1 MVLVL
6 LMIGLVRSCLGK
18 VWRSERERSER
29 ERAKREREREKERD
43 GDTTC
48 VTLPGFEI
56 KLFTNNCIFFSIF
69 FNVVSV

>member
-29 ERAKREREREKERD
+29 ERAKREREREKERKRWRYNMCH
-43 GDTTC
+43 TTW
-48 VTLPGFEI
+48 LRNKI
-56 KLFTNNCIFFSIF
+56 IH
-69 FNVVSV
+69 

>member
-69 FNVVSV
+69 FKM